1 MTVSYF
7 VRYEGNADDLPAFL
21 RYYRERHV
29 PILSR
34 WPGLRRVVLHTPVPW
49 DDPFPVRRG
58 GAVLMAQIEF
68 ETEADL
74 AGALR
79 SAERAE
85 ARQDL
90 NYRFPAFHGTVIHQ
104 ALAQDELWRS
114 PWLDGNE
121 EQA

>member
-7 VRYEGNADDLPAFL
+7 VRYEGNADELPAFL

-29 PILSR
+29 PILAR
-34 WPGLRRVVLHTPVPW
+34 WPGIRRVVLHTPVPW

-58 GAVLMAQIEF
+58 TAVLVAQIEF
-68 ETEADL
+68 ENEADL

-79 SAERAE
+79 STERAQ
-85 ARQDL
+85 ARHDFHH
-90 NYRFPAFHGTVIHQ
+90 FPSFHVIHQ
-104 ALAQDELWRS
+104 ALAQEELWRS

>member
-7 VRYEGNADDLPAFL
+7 VRYEGSPEDLPAFL
-21 RYYRERHV
+21 RHYREHHV
-29 PILSR
+29 PVLSR
-34 WPGLRRVVLHTPVPW
+34 WPGIRRVVLHTPAPW

-58 GAVLMAQIEF
+58 AAVLIAQLEF
-68 ETEADL
+68 ENEADL
-74 AGALR
+74 NGALR
-79 SAERAE
+79 SGARAE
-85 ARQDL
+85 ARHDFHH
-90 NYRFPAFHGTVIHQ
+90 FPSFQGTVIHQ